1 MSRKKVFVV
10 LGVAVLLLAGVV
22 SYLAVP
28 DPDGLEAATVRGCE
42 VVDEGGTEALT
53 GECAAV
59 GSTDHALADSPLADY
74 SVGAREGSTGIAG
87 IVGAVTT
94 LVVAFGL
101 FMLLARR
108 RRTTPSNDPPTQ
120 DASTGYTGP

>member
-1 MSRKKVFVV
+1 MSRKKVLVV

-42 VVDEGGTEALT
+42 VVEDGGAEVLS
-53 GECAAV
+53 GECAAA
-59 GSTDHALADSPLADY
+59 GATDHALANSPLADY

-87 IVGAVTT
+87 IVGAVVT

-101 FMLLARR
+101 FMVLARR
-108 RRTTPSNDPPTQ
+108 RETAPNIDPPAQ
-120 DASTGYTGP
+120 EASTGNAGP

>member
-1 MSRKKVFVV
+1 MSRRKVLVL

-22 SYLAVP
+22 SYFAVP
-28 DPDGLEAATVRGCE
+28 DPDGLEAATARGCE
-42 VVDEGGTEALT
+42 VVEDGGTETLS
-53 GECAAV
+53 GECAAA

-87 IVGAVTT
+87 IVGAVAT

-108 RRTTPSNDPPTQ
+108 RRTTPSSEPPAQ
-120 DASTGYTGP
+120 EAPTGNTGP